1 MPSPEGRLGSWKEIA
16 AYLKYNER
24 TVRRWEIEGLPVHR
38 HAHKKKAA
46 IYAYKAE
53 IDAWWNDDRRH
64 LKDMDRSGGTEVRRW
79 PVRAVVILV
88 VAAIAV
94 AAVFVLAT
102 GRLRGRLFPGAAAQR
117 IHSIAVLPLQNLSH
131 DPDQEYFTD
140 GMTDELITNLAKV
153 SGLRVISRTSV
164 MRYKGTTAPLPQI
177 GKELNVDAVVEGSAA
192 QAGDRVRITV
202 QLVEASTDRH
212 LWADSYERELH
223 DVLRLQDDLA
233 RAIVNQVEAKLAS
246 HHQVSVAG
254 AREVDP
260 RAHELYLKARYFWEK
275 RTEADFAKSL
285 DYFQRAIDLDA
296 NYAPAHAGV
305 AEVYGLLGNNGFVL
319 PDEVFPKAKSAALK
333 ALELDSDLADAH
345 TSLAE
350 ILNDYDWNWSAAEKA
365 YRRAIELNANDA
377 TAHHWYAMSLAWHG
391 RFGEAIGEIEK
402 AHQLDPLSM
411 QINLNLTKILYWA
424 HDYDRAL
431 HECQMALELYP
442 NSWGIHSSM
451 GMIWLQK
458 GDYRTAIG
466 ELRKSVDLAPG
477 DSRPLIWLALG
488 YALTGQKDGA
498 VGILRKLENSPH
510 RYYLPPTLWAAVY
523 AGLGERKK
531 AVAALQKAVLRHD
544 PKLMILKVDQAFDS
558 LRSDPRFSEVVR
570 RIGLVQ

>member
-1 MPSPEGRLGSWKEIA
+1 M
-16 AYLKYNER
+16 
-24 TVRRWEIEGLPVHR
+24 
-38 HAHKKKAA
+38 
-46 IYAYKAE
+46 
-53 IDAWWNDDRRH
+53 
-64 LKDMDRSGGTEVRRW
+64 
-79 PVRAVVILV
+79 
-88 VAAIAV
+88 
-94 AAVFVLAT
+94 
-102 GRLRGRLFPGAAAQR
+102 
-117 IHSIAVLPLQNLSH
+117 
-131 DPDQEYFTD
+131 
-140 GMTDELITNLAKV
+140 
-153 SGLRVISRTSV
+153 
-164 MRYKGTTAPLPQI
+164 
-177 GKELNVDAVVEGSAA
+177 
-192 QAGDRVRITV
+192 
-202 QLVEASTDRH
+202 
-212 LWADSYERELH
+212 
-223 DVLRLQDDLA
+223 
-233 RAIVNQVEAKLAS
+233 
-246 HHQVSVAG
+246 
-254 AREVDP
+254 
-260 RAHELYLKARYFWEK
+260 
-275 RTEADFAKSL
+275 
-285 DYFQRAIDLDA
+285 
-296 NYAPAHAGV
+296 
-305 AEVYGLLGNNGFVL
+305 L

-333 ALELDSDLADAH
+333 ALELDSDLTDAH

-411 QINLNLTKILYWA
+411 QINLNLTKILFWA

-431 HECQMALELYP
+431 HECQMALELHP
-442 NSWGIHSSM
+442 NSWGIHGSM

-510 RYYLPPTLWAAVY
+510 RHYLPPTLWAAVY
-523 AGLGERKK
+523 AGLGERNK
-531 AVAALQKAVLRHD
+531 AVAALQKAVLQHD
-544 PKLMILKVDQAFDS
+544 PRLMIIKVDQAFDS